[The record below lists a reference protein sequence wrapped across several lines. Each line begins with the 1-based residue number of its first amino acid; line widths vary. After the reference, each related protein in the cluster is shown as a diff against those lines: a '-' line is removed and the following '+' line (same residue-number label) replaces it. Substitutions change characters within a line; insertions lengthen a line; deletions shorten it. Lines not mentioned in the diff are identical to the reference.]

1 MSREAPDWLQG
12 CVIAGDSVISDQVE
26 FLKEAPFWMV
36 TTHSCSIY
44 HQQCELLELMPFS
57 AEDFSG
63 GQHGLLRNGRNP
75 REFFLETE
83 WTDAAKPKPKK
94 GLRFNQT
101 RRCWISKAAVMA
113 YRAEQLHH
121 GLVVPPEDIKRLIT
135 WLSNSYTRAALPA
148 SFERAARPIMDVLRA
163 FLSGPNEEMVSRVYF
178 DLVPATEELQPPAT
192 YTLEIILVPEA
203 GVSGD
208 VLKSH
213 LPPELSAVADFCT
226 DVLQYAGVN
235 PIELHAVTIVDAE
248 QWVWWDHMDYLTSPP
263 T

>member
-12 CVIAGDSVISDQVE
+12 CVIAGASAISDQVE

-44 HQQCELLELMPFS
+44 NQQCEFLELMPFS

-63 GQHGLLRNGRNP
+63 GLHGLLRNGRNP

-101 RRCWISKAAVMA
+101 RRRWISKATVMA
-113 YRAEQLHH
+113 YQAAQLNH
-121 GLVVPPEDIKRLIT
+121 GLVVDPGNIKKLIT

-148 SFERAARPIMDVLRA
+148 AFERAARPIMDVLTA

-192 YTLEIILVPEA
+192 YTFEIILVPEA
-203 GVSGD
+203 GVSD
-208 VLKSH
+208 EVLKNH
-213 LPPELSAVADFCT
+213 LPPELNAITDYCT
-226 DVLQYAGVN
+226 EVLQYAGLN
-235 PIELHAVTIVDAE
+235 IIDLQSVTIVDAE
-248 QWVWWDHMDYLTSPP
+248 QWIWWDHMDYLSSYSR
-263 T
+263 